1 MTMANTINDLNTGT
15 PPIDMDIHTP
25 EIKPTSSIHGDFY
38 INNIL
43 LEDIN

>member
-25 EIKPTSSIHGDFY
+25 EIKPTSSIHSDFY

-43 LEDIN
+43 LEDID